1 METPFFKFLFIGGT
15 TFLIYYFFLF
25 TFFSI
30 LNMPY
35 VYAIVIAYTLAISF
49 HFFANRNHV
58 FNARDGS
65 IISQTLKYALLALA
79 NYLIQVGIVYVFFT
93 RYGVNF
99 YLATILAL
107 VVTMIFGYLLM
118 GKWIFRVRL

>member
-15 TFLIYYFFLF
+15 TFLIYY
-25 TFFSI
+25 FFSI